1 MKRGIDVSSYQGIID
16 WMAAA
21 KDGAEFAILKI
32 IRKDLDPDKQ
42 FESNWNGCH
51 AARVPVQGVYNYT
64 YATTVEKAK
73 SDATRVLEILAGRET
88 MVWMDVE
95 DGCMEGLGKA
105 LIDIINAYAEVII
118 GAGLAFGV
126 YTGQYFYN
134 TYIKPYGVVNYPMW
148 IARYG
153 LNNGTLDEKYNPQI
167 AGMIGWQY
175 TSAGTVA
182 GISGN
187 VDLDVW
193 YEDIAPGNSDSE
205 AAAPATKTV
214 EEVAQE
220 VLDGLWGNDPERKQR
235 LIDAGYDRDAVQ
247 AKVNEI
253 YQRPARIT
261 YTVVKGNTLSGIAKK
276 YCTSVSAL
284 VQLNNIADPN
294 RIYVGQKIRVK

>member
-1 MKRGIDVSSYQGIID
+1 MKKGIDVSSYQGVID
-16 WMAAA
+16 WRAAA
-21 KDGAEFAILKI
+21 GDGVEFAILKV
-32 IRKDLDPDKQ
+32 IRKDLSPDKQ
-42 FESNWNGCH
+42 FESNWSGCH
-51 AARVPVQGVYNYT
+51 AAGVPVQGVYNYT